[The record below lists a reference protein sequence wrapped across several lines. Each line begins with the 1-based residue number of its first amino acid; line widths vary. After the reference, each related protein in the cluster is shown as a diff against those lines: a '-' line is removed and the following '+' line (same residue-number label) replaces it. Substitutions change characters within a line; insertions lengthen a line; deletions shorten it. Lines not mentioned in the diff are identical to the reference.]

1 MTRTFPGIRRV
12 LAILA
17 TLGLLMSAFPAMTAA
32 VGAAGPP
39 SGDGIQPVALAGNQ
53 NCTAANADFELRV
66 NAPGDGTFTHAAT
79 GFSITLDVRDTAAG
93 QVFDYTSSG
102 GTIFVIYVKAGPDTN
117 RYTYPTGSDGADTG
131 LHGTINPSNGRY
143 YGLSHISICFDDIA
157 TPAIVTQVSDAAITI
172 GDSVTDTA
180 TLSGGVSPTGTIT
193 FNVYGPND
201 ATCSGT
207 ATLVSTETV
216 NGNGNYT
223 SDSFTPPAVG
233 TYLWIASYSGD
244 ANNAAVSGA
253 CNDANETVVVS
264 QATPAIVT
272 QVSDAAIT
280 IGDSVTDTATLSGG
294 VSPTGTIT
302 FNVYGPNDATCSG
315 TATLVSTET
324 VNGNGNYTSDSF
336 TPPAV
341 GTYLWIASYS
351 GDANNAAVS
360 GACNDANETVVVS
373 LNEPELSTAPW
384 VIPQDD
390 ATLAALIGSGPFGT
404 LEFELFDNADC
415 TGDPVYSETVTVTG
429 NDTFSTSNSGD
440 AGTNDGFKITA
451 DGTFYWVVT
460 YSGNASNAG
469 ATSDCGDEILD
480 VDITPDPGS

>member
-264 QATPAIVT
+264 
-272 QVSDAAIT
+272 
-280 IGDSVTDTATLSGG
+280 
-294 VSPTGTIT
+294 
-302 FNVYGPNDATCSG
+302 
-315 TATLVSTET
+315 
-324 VNGNGNYTSDSF
+324 
-336 TPPAV
+336 
-341 GTYLWIASYS
+341 
-351 GDANNAAVS
+351 
-360 GACNDANETVVVS
+360 